1 MNGPTDVRSIT
12 STTPSSTAKRPAS
25 SGRTDTALPLD
36 RPVTEV
42 APARGR
48 GTTDRIISG
57 IDLIDYGAGG
67 LLPNKVYIVKGGVG
81 VGKTLLGLQF
91 LTRGLEHQEPGILIT
106 DQKPENVIAQAR
118 SIGFPIEEAIKRNQL
133 AILNPS
139 GRYFELVE
147 SPADVQAI
155 VEELGD
161 YIKRIGAKRL
171 VVDPIYTLIN
181 TQYSSHFALM
191 VTQSLLNALEDL
203 PTTTLLVAG
212 DEDNAELNPIIRML
226 EHNAQGVV
234 SLSQDQATGGRIMR
248 LPKLRHASTE
258 NLSAHYRILNGRGIM
273 NYRGEGE
280 QVVDVTKPWEETG
293 QISRKVLIIGA
304 QPETIRRVKESLGN
318 SYDVQAESDL
328 KNGVERARREKPGL
342 VMLTPSRSAGAVS
355 AILDLAQNSSS
366 SIAFLSPAGNR
377 QSDKV
382 LYLRAGAD
390 DFITEPFTPAELR
403 ARVDALVRRSG
414 RRLNIRDSG
423 IASITAEE
431 LSSLGEE
438 APQTQIRS
446 VITAAS
452 EDQVVFDP
460 EFNERLKRNIAT
472 VSKFDTPFALYWIK
486 SSEEDPELS
495 QSLAKLCRQE
505 DILCHN
511 RNGEFVALLTGTDQ
525 NGVKGFENR
534 LRDKLG
540 RRFGSKKVTS
550 GYKLYSA
557 GEGSEATPH

>member
-1 MNGPTDVRSIT
+1 
-12 STTPSSTAKRPAS
+12 
-25 SGRTDTALPLD
+25 
-36 RPVTEV
+36 
-42 APARGR
+42 
-48 GTTDRIISG
+48 
-57 IDLIDYGAGG
+57 
-67 LLPNKVYIVKGGVG
+67 
-81 VGKTLLGLQF
+81 
-91 LTRGLEHQEPGILIT
+91 
-106 DQKPENVIAQAR
+106 
-118 SIGFPIEEAIKRNQL
+118 
-133 AILNPS
+133 
-139 GRYFELVE
+139 
-147 SPADVQAI
+147 
-155 VEELGD
+155 
-161 YIKRIGAKRL
+161 
-171 VVDPIYTLIN
+171 
-181 TQYSSHFALM
+181 
-191 VTQSLLNALEDL
+191 
-203 PTTTLLVAG
+203 
-212 DEDNAELNPIIRML
+212 
-226 EHNAQGVV
+226 
-234 SLSQDQATGGRIMR
+234 
-248 LPKLRHASTE
+248 
-258 NLSAHYRILNGRGIM
+258 LNGRGIM

-550 GYKLYSA
+550 GYKLYGA